1 MTHDDQGS
9 EGQDARLGADERLEA
24 DVLVIGAG
32 LAGLVAATE
41 AAQRGARV
49 LVLDQEG
56 EQSLGG
62 QAHWSFGGLFL
73 VGSPEQRRL
82 GIRDSR
88 ELAWSDWLGTA
99 GFDRPEDAWPRRW
112 AEAFVDFAAGE
123 LRPWLRGMGHRIFP
137 VVGWAERGDGRAGGH
152 GNSVPRFHLT
162 WGTGPGLVE
171 PFARRA
177 REAEAAGALRF
188 AFRHRVDELLV
199 EGGAVVGARGSRL
212 APDDAPR
219 GVATNREELGGF
231 EARAAAVIVASG
243 GIGANLELVR
253 RAWPERLG
261 PAPERMISGVPAH
274 VDGRMLG
281 IAESAGARIVNGDRM
296 WHCTEGIRNW
306 DPIWAS
312 HGIRI
317 LPGPS
322 ALWLDAD
329 GRRFEAPN
337 FPGFD
342 TPGTLAAIRARGHDY
357 SWFVMTRTM
366 AEKEIA
372 LSGSEQNP
380 DLTGRD
386 WGKVL
391 ERVRP
396 GAPAPVQAFID
407 WGADFVEAATPREL
421 AARMSAIADDDRPI
435 DADAL
440 EQAIRERDLQLG
452 NPFGKDAQLAAIRGA
467 RRSLP
472 DRLVRVAP
480 SHRRTACSTRS
491 TGRSSPSAS
500 ASSRGRRSAASRRIS
515 RAARSAPTARR
526 CRGCGPRAG
535 LGLRRGRHARLPG
548 ARGHVPRRLPPLRP
562 RRRSLRGGGDRL
574 IGTGSRV
581 CSRREV
587 NAG

>member
-1 MTHDDQGS
+1 MSASTMTVTAATMGAMSGPPIVVKAVTAESSHPSRIDVAEKARHGREEGRAVEGS
-9 EGQDARLGADERLEA
+9 EVVLREHRLGD
-24 DVLVIGAG
+24 
-32 LAGLVAATE
+32 LA
-41 AAQRGARV
+41 RGPGE
-49 LVLDQEG
+49 EG
-56 EQSLGG
+56 EE
-62 QAHWSFGGLFL
+62 
-73 VGSPEQRRL
+73 P
-82 GIRDSR
+82 D
-88 ELAWSDWLGTA
+88 
-99 GFDRPEDAWPRRW
+99 
-112 AEAFVDFAAGE
+112 
-123 LRPWLRGMGHRIFP
+123 P
-137 VVGWAERGDGRAGGH
+137 VHGGH
-152 GNSVPRFHLT
+152 EDGEML
-162 WGTGPGLVE
+162 GEPGE
-171 PFARRA
+171 SARR
-177 REAEAAGALRF
+177 EALDG
-188 AFRHRVDELLV
+188 
-199 EGGAVVGARGSRL
+199 
-212 APDDAPR
+212 APR
-219 GVATNREELGGF
+219 GVETDREELGGF

-253 RAWPERLG
+253 GAWPERLG
-261 PAPERMISGVPAH
+261 PAPERIISGVPAH

-491 TGRSSPSAS
+491 TGRSSPSGS
-500 ASSRGRRSAASRRIS
+500 TSSRGRRSAASRRIS

-526 CRGCGPRAG
+526 CRGCGPRARPRASAG
-535 LGLRRGRHARLPG
+535 EACTATGRSRARSSEAASSP
-548 ARGHVPRRLPPLRP
+548 AASPVAP
-562 RRRSLRGGGDRL
+562 RRRRSPDRDGFARLLAPRGECRMTWG
-574 IGTGSRV
+574 
-581 CSRREV
+581 
-587 NAG
+587 